1 MVKKL
6 VLKRQKSK
14 GGVEYFQLIVKGRI
28 AEQTITMD
36 TNLII
41 SLLGEDVMD
50 IEIGEEK
57 VVGEF
62 KIGE

>member
-14 GGVEYFQLIVKGRI
+14 GGVEYFQLVVKGKI
-28 AEQTITMD
+28 TEQTLTMD

-50 IEIGEEK
+50 IEVGAEK
-57 VVGEF
+57 EVGEF
-62 KIGE
+62 KIGD

>member
-1 MVKKL
+1 MIKKL

-14 GGVEYFQLIVKGRI
+14 GGVEYFQLVVKGRI
-28 AEQTITMD
+28 TEQPLTMD

-50 IEIGEEK
+50 IEVGSEVE
-57 VVGEF
+57 VGEF
-62 KIGE
+62 KIGV

>member
-14 GGVEYFQLIVKGRI
+14 GGVEYFQLNVKGRI

-50 IEIGEEK
+50 IEVGEEK
-57 VVGEF
+57 EVGEF